1 LLSVSTFVRNSVP
14 VNSKNA
20 LFFDNIVPNLISLPG
35 YAPCIKVE
43 KVVLSCVINA
53 DSLSDL
59 KLYKVDK
66 PVPSVINVFWFCEV
80 VSFKIDKLVLYEF
93 NVSNTFKPEIYNDPF
108 ILVVLSKLV
117 NPLALNEDNNV
128 ILLFSVV
135 NPLTFNE
142 IIL

>member
-1 LLSVSTFVRNSVP
+1 MLSVSTFVRNSVP

-35 YAPCIKVE
+35 YTPCIKVE

-93 NVSNTFKPEIYNDPF
+93 NASNTFKPEIYNEHLIF
-108 ILVVLSKLV
+108 V
-117 NPLALNEDNNV
+117 AYLN
-128 ILLFSVV
+128 
-135 NPLTFNE
+135 
-142 IIL
+142 